1 MFWGCMSGRYG
12 KGIGI
17 FWEKAWRK
25 INKITYSERIIPRI
39 SEYLQAHLGLQFQ
52 QDNGPGH
59 AARYT
64 QEQFREHGITPIF
77 WPPFSPDLNPIET
90 IWDRLKTIL
99 GLQHP
104 EVHSNYKKLK
114 AALLE
119 AWDTITDEEIRYLI
133 RTEMKA
139 RCQAVIDAEGRET
152 KY

>member
-1 MFWGCMSGRYG
+1 MFWGCISGRYG

-17 FWEKAWRK
+17 FWEKSWGK
-25 INKITYSERIIPRI
+25 INKESYSERIIPRLC
-39 SEYLQAHLGLQFQ
+39 EYLQAYPGLQFQ

-59 AARYT
+59 AAKYT
-64 QEQFREHGITPIF
+64 REQFKEHGIFPIF

-90 IWDRLKTIL
+90 IWNRLKDIL
-99 GLQHP
+99 GQQHP
-104 EVHSNYKKLK
+104 EVHTNRQRLR
-114 AALLE
+114 AAILE
-119 AWDTITDEEIRYLI
+119 AWETITDEEIKYLI